1 MGPMQQSR
9 KLDRYRRHIGFAQA
23 FVSISNKIWA
33 FIDEK
38 YDVTVEINSVQ
49 QLTLRLVD
57 TEEQK
62 EFMLTLIYAKCDAI
76 ERIELWDSLGDF
88 NFIWDEEEKFGGL
101 PVSLNEVDEFRHCM
115 NTCNLTDLGFKGS
128 IYTWWNRR
136 AEEDCIFKRLDRCF
150 ANIELQQMWP
160 GVDVTHLPKIGSDHC
175 PILIT
180 CNPDA
185 ADFYANPFVLFNHKL
200 KKLKKSLTTWS
211 SVTYG
216 DIFQRIS
223 SLEEV
228 VRVHE
233 AQFELSP
240 TLQNRERLQKVQAEL
255 FRYLALEEQFWKKKS
270 GMTWF
275 NEGDRNTKFFHA
287 HINGKRK
294 RLQLKRIQNSE
305 GIWIEDIARMT
316 EEAMNAGGPDGF
328 NGHFFHTCWDIIG
341 VDVVEMVKA
350 FLYGQELSRFI
361 THTNLVLLPKK
372 KEIKT
377 FSDMRSISL
386 SNFINK
392 VFSRVIHERL
402 VSLLPN
408 LISDEQAGFVKGRS
422 IVENVLLTQEI
433 VTDIRLRTKAGPNII
448 IKLDMTKAY
457 DRLSWIFL
465 TKILRRMGF
474 DERFIGLVFGTIS
487 NNWYSVLLT
496 GQPH

>member
-1 MGPMQQSR
+1 MFG
-9 KLDRYRRHIGFAQA
+9 L
-23 FVSISNKIWA
+23 N
-33 FIDEK
+33 
-38 YDVTVEINSVQ
+38 
-49 QLTLRLVD
+49 VD
-57 TEEQK
+57 
-62 EFMLTLIYAKCDAI
+62 
-76 ERIELWDSLGDF
+76 S
-88 NFIWDEEEKFGGL
+88 
-101 PVSLNEVDEFRHCM
+101 
-115 NTCNLTDLGFKGS
+115 
-128 IYTWWNRR
+128 
-136 AEEDCIFKRLDRCF
+136 
-150 ANIELQQMWP
+150 
-160 GVDVTHLPKIGSDHC
+160 
-175 PILIT
+175 
-180 CNPDA
+180 
-185 ADFYANPFVLFNHKL
+185 
-200 KKLKKSLTTWS
+200 
-211 SVTYG
+211 
-216 DIFQRIS
+216 
-223 SLEEV
+223 
-228 VRVHE
+228 
-233 AQFELSP
+233 
-240 TLQNRERLQKVQAEL
+240 
-255 FRYLALEEQFWKKKS
+255 
-270 GMTWF
+270 
-275 NEGDRNTKFFHA
+275 
-287 HINGKRK
+287 
-294 RLQLKRIQNSE
+294 
-305 GIWIEDIARMT
+305 
-316 EEAMNAGGPDGF
+316 AGGPDGF

-433 VTDIRLRTKAGPNII
+433 VTDIRLRTKAGPNVI